1 MNDKLDEILRKLNLI
16 EARLDILETA
26 MFGLDEDEDILVD
39 LADVEN
45 EDDEE
50 IKQHNEIM

>member
-26 MFGLDEDEDILVD
+26 MFGLDDEDKVID
-39 LADVEN
+39 LAEVD
-45 EDDEE
+45 EDDDE

>member
-1 MNDKLDEILRKLNLI
+1 MNDKLNEILRKLNLI

-39 LADVEN
+39 LADVDN

>member
-26 MFGLDEDEDILVD
+26 MFGLDVEDKVID
-39 LADVEN
+39 LAEVD

>member
-1 MNDKLDEILRKLNLI
+1 MNEKLDEILYKLNLI
-16 EARLDILETA
+16 ETRLDILETA
-26 MFGLDEDEDILVD
+26 MFGLDDEDKVID
-39 LADVEN
+39 LAEVD

>member
-26 MFGLDEDEDILVD
+26 MFGLDDEDKVID
-39 LADVEN
+39 LAEVD
-45 EDDEE
+45 EDNEE

>member
-26 MFGLDEDEDILVD
+26 MFGLDDEDKVID
-39 LADVEN
+39 LAEVD

-50 IKQHNEIM
+50 IKKHNEIM

>member
-26 MFGLDEDEDILVD
+26 MFGLDEDEDKVID
-39 LADVEN
+39 LAEVD

>member
-1 MNDKLDEILRKLNLI
+1 MNNKLDEILRKLNLI

-39 LADVEN
+39 LADVDN

>member
-16 EARLDILETA
+16 ETRLDILETA

>member
-1 MNDKLDEILRKLNLI
+1 MNDKLNEILRKLNLI

>member
-50 IKQHNEIM
+50 IKQHNETM

>member
-1 MNDKLDEILRKLNLI
+1 MNDKLNEILRKLNLI

-26 MFGLDEDEDILVD
+26 MFGLDDEDKVID
-39 LADVEN
+39 LAEVD

>member
-26 MFGLDEDEDILVD
+26 MFGLDDEDKVID
-39 LADVEN
+39 LAEVD

>member
-1 MNDKLDEILRKLNLI
+1 MNEKLDEILYKLNLI
-16 EARLDILETA
+16 ETRLDILETA
-26 MFGLDEDEDILVD
+26 MFGLDDEDKVID

-50 IKQHNEIM
+50 ITQHNEIM